1 MLLKLQWLPISCRL
15 AAWHFPECLTILLSH
30 SLVSW
35 ALSYCYAFDKS
46 ALQLRKSG
54 WYMKHRLSVYWCI
67 LLWVCAGFQAVIFN
81 LEDTNWW
88 QRHLLICK
96 IFRLFPYAPDDRAH
110 LQSTVPSSGSCR
122 GEHGMFVICL
132 CWGTKPANLMVS
144 LAWPQAHMLHQMEM
158 TALILKDD
166 CSWFM
171 WFSNDGKNHSDAVL
185 VLFFFSCQVCIF
197 LGNLPHQGE
206 KLLPYSFPVV
216 KHTKNI
222 LVNKC

>member
-1 MLLKLQWLPISCRL
+1 MLLKLHWLPISCRL
-15 AAWHFPECLTILLSH
+15 AAWHLPECLTILLSH

-35 ALSYCYAFDKS
+35 ALSYCYAFDKT

-122 GEHGMFVICL
+122 GEHWHVRNMPVLGHQTCKPNGVSCL
-132 CWGTKPANLMVS
+132 APGTHAPPNG
-144 LAWPQAHMLHQMEM
+144 
-158 TALILKDD
+158 DD
-166 CSWFM
+166 CSHPKGWLQLIY
-171 WFSNDGKNHSDAVL
+171 V
-185 VLFFFSCQVCIF
+185 IF
-197 LGNLPHQGE
+197 
-206 KLLPYSFPVV
+206 
-216 KHTKNI
+216 
-222 LVNKC
+222 

>member
-1 MLLKLQWLPISCRL
+1 MHLIRPHSNSGSQAGIWSTDCLFTGVFCCGFVLDSRQWFLILKIPTGGRGIYWSAR
-15 AAWHFPECLTILLSH
+15 FSVS
-30 SLVSW
+30 SLMH
-35 ALSYCYAFDKS
+35 
-46 ALQLRKSG
+46 QMTG
-54 WYMKHRLSVYWCI
+54 H
-67 LLWVCAGFQAVIFN
+67 
-81 LEDTNWW
+81 
-88 QRHLLICK
+88 
-96 IFRLFPYAPDDRAH
+96 IFRALFPA
-110 LQSTVPSSGSCR
+110 LGLVEENIGT
-122 GEHGMFVICL
+122 FVICL

-206 KLLPYSFPVV
+206 RLLPYSFSVLKP
-216 KHTKNI
+216 TKNI